1 MSHPLFLNLS
11 WGEFLLQVAR
21 NPQNYVLWL
30 VVILLVLYLTSR
42 LRNILEERSVNRA
55 IYISRGL
62 VGTFNAF
69 LILPVALYLL
79 LNVMALVHG
88 VTTIGIGFLG
98 KWLGLTVTSYW
109 WLLRCA
115 FNSADL
121 INADQIYSVNSLIRI
136 LWILLP
142 FSIIWLRTS
151 RTRVGKLFLIPL
163 IIGTLVITRY
173 KFAPPTFLTE
183 DTELLQKIPMLNR
196 LNFISSNALPTGGNA
211 TAMLSEQQRK
221 IVAGILGFL
230 VAIGFIVGLG
240 LAKRVPGLLL
250 VAVGIMGFLLIAP
263 HQADTSQK
271 VPDKH
276 KEHYGANLQAL
287 IHKMDSVH
295 QIDNNSLEVYD
306 LSMRISAA
314 YQARIEM
321 GEVIRFPD
329 SLCNRYHAYFY
340 DWCKE

>member
-1 MSHPLFLNLS
+1 MSHPLLLNAS
-11 WGEFLLQVAR
+11 WGEFLLRVAKS
-21 NPQNYVLWL
+21 PQNYVFWL
-30 VVILLVLYLTSR
+30 VIFLLVLYLMSR

-69 LILPVALYLL
+69 VIMPVALYFL
-79 LNVMALVHG
+79 LNLIALVHG
-88 VTTIGIGFLG
+88 INTIGIGFLA

-121 INADQIYSVNSLIRI
+121 INADQIYSINSVIRI
-136 LWILLP
+136 LWILIP

-151 RTRVGKLFLIPL
+151 STRVGKFFLIPL

-183 DTELLQKIPMLNR
+183 DTELLQQIPGLNR
-196 LNFISSNALPTGGNA
+196 LNFIGTDAFSSGNST
-211 TAMLSEQQRK
+211 TAMLSASQRK
-221 IVAGILGFL
+221 IVAGVLGFL
-230 VAIGFIVGLG
+230 VAIGFVVGLG
-240 LAKRVPGLLL
+240 LSKRIPGLLL

-263 HQADTSQK
+263 HKASQEI
-271 VPDKH
+271 PEEH

-287 IHKMDSVH
+287 IHQMDSVH
-295 QIDNNSLEVYD
+295 KIDNNSLEIYH